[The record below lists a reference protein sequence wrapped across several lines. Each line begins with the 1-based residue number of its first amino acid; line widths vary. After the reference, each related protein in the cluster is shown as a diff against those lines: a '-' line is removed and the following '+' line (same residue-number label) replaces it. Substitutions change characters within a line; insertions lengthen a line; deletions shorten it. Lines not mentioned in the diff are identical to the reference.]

1 MLNLEVRQ
9 MLRHRPHRSARN
21 VLLHP
26 ALGWL
31 ALAALYLAGCV
42 LNFLLAISTARF
54 WPLVLAVTLG
64 VIACLCGFAAGRS
77 LRR

>member
-1 MLNLEVRQ
+1 
-9 MLRHRPHRSARN
+9 MLRHRPHRRARN

-26 ALGWL
+26 ALGWF

-42 LNFLLAISTARF
+42 LNFMLAMSTSRA
-54 WPLVLAVTLG
+54 WPIVLAATLG
-64 VIACLCGFAAGRS
+64 VVAALSVYAGARS

>member
-1 MLNLEVRQ
+1 
-9 MLRHRPHRSARN
+9 MLRHRPHHSARN

-42 LNFLLAISTARF
+42 LNFMLAVSTARL
-54 WPLVLAVTLG
+54 WPVVLAAALG
-64 VIACLCGFAAGRS
+64 VIAALCVYAATRR

>member
-1 MLNLEVRQ
+1 
-9 MLRHRPHRSARN
+9 MLRHRPHRSAHT

-26 ALGWL
+26 ALGWF

-42 LNFLLAISTARF
+42 LNALLALSTARV
-54 WPLVLAVTLG
+54 WPLVLAVALAG
-64 VIACLCGFAAGRS
+64 ISGLCLYAAARR

>member
-1 MLNLEVRQ
+1 
-9 MLRHRPHRSARN
+9 MLRHRPHRSART

-31 ALAALYLAGCV
+31 ALTALYLAGGV
-42 LNFLLAISTARF
+42 LNLLLAVSTARL
-54 WPLVLAVTLG
+54 WPLVLAVVLG
-64 VIACLCGFAAGRS
+64 VIAALCAYAAARS

>member
-1 MLNLEVRQ
+1 
-9 MLRHRPHRSARN
+9 MLRHRPHRSART

-31 ALAALYLAGCV
+31 ALAALYLAGGV
-42 LNFLLAISTARF
+42 LNFLLAVSTSRL
-54 WPLVLAVTLG
+54 WPIVLAATLG
-64 VIACLCGFAAGRS
+64 VIAALCVYAAARS